1 MPWPPASDGSPP
13 RRIHDNSTYC
23 TVRTAA
29 RPGLCRRTRI
39 KFRQAAIPSASC
51 FITRALPHTAC
62 QWDQPCNKLISAL
75 LSSTPAISVCSIQGP
90 RASSHTSGRLKPPQG
105 PDKRQE
111 MNDHLETLIAT
122 PFHKIGTSS
131 NVTPSRRAF
140 ERNLPAAVQMLV
152 CSGTVPGDQA
162 T

>member
-1 MPWPPASDGSPP
+1 MPWPPGSDGSPP
-13 RRIHDNSTYC
+13 CRIHGNSTCC

-29 RPGLCRRTRI
+29 RPGLCKRTRI
-39 KFRQAAIPSASC
+39 KFRQAAIQGASC
-51 FITRALPHTAC
+51 FITRALPYAAC
-62 QWDQPCNKLISAL
+62 QRDRPCNKPISAL
-75 LSSTPAISVCSIQGP
+75 LSSAPAISVCCTQGP

-105 PDKRQE
+105 PDERQE
-111 MNDHLETLIAT
+111 MKDHLETLIAT
-122 PFHKIGTSS
+122 PVHKFGISS